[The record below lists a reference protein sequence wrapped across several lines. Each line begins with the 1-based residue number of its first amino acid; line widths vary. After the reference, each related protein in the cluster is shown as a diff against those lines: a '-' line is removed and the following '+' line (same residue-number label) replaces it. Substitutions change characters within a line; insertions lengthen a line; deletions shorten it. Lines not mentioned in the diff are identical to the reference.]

1 MVDLVIESGHMTHR
15 IVSKLGTPA
24 KYEVM
29 ANQMIICSN
38 CSEILDTDSLDRIL
52 FRDNLT

>member
-1 MVDLVIESGHMTHR
+1 MWLQQMVDLVIESGHMTQ
-15 IVSKLGTPA
+15 
-24 KYEVM
+24 VM